1 MTSDNKEFSK
11 NEVFAEAAE
20 KAKASNGRFHLLGLV
35 SNHVLLRSLSY
46 CMSELYTNNQQL
58 TLKLPRS

>member
-20 KAKASNGRFHLLGLV
+20 KAKAANGRFHLLGLV

-46 CMSELYTNNQQL
+46 MSKLYTNNQQL
-58 TLKLPRS
+58 TL

>member
-20 KAKASNGRFHLLGLV
+20 KAKVSNGRFHLLGLV

-46 CMSELYTNNQQL
+46 MSKLYTNNQQL
-58 TLKLPRS
+58 TL